1 MNRVYTI
8 LLMLLCTLQVYAQP
22 SVFVPKGVGG
32 GGALFFPRINPTN
45 DNEFY
50 VACDM
55 SEMFHSTDYGN
66 SYSEIHFTKLPAL
79 NVSTYEF
86 TNDSEI
92 AYSNYS
98 DGNNGYPV
106 ITTDGGNTWTLLSGY
121 DLSQG
126 QVYAMRSN
134 YNDPSQILVN
144 SYGSIYISNNKG
156 TTFNVVKNAAD
167 MGVGIIMGGVFFDSN
182 KIYIGTNEGILYSTD
197 FGASFHIMTTTG
209 IPSGEVIWSFA
220 GAKTGS
226 KTRFVCISGN
236 SADTYNGLM
245 PEDYYDYAKGV
256 YTMNDAGGTWVSSSS
271 GIDFTND
278 FVMYA
283 AMAWN
288 DVNTIYLGGNDDAL
302 DADLVYKSTDGG
314 SSWNK
319 VFKTTNNQNIQTGWS
334 GYKGDKNW
342 GWGETTFGITVAPYN
357 SNKVMFG
364 DYGFIHL
371 TSDGGS
377 NWKQAYVNNSDQH
390 PANAVTPKQK
400 TYHSIGLENTSCWQV
415 DWQSANSVFAG
426 FSDIGGIRST
436 DSGNT
441 WGFTYNGMSVNSIYS
456 ITKNPSGVLFIGTSG
471 IHDMYQSTRLR
482 DAQLDATDGEGG
494 IMYSTDNGV
503 NWNNIHTFDHPVF
516 WIAIDPNNANRMY
529 ASVIDYS
536 GGGGSMKGG
545 IYVTNDLNNL
555 SASMWT
561 LLSVPPRTEGH
572 PASVI
577 VLNDGKVLC
586 SFSGRMNS
594 SGNFTASSGVFLYDP
609 ATTTWTDVSD
619 INMQYW
625 TMDVVVDAND
635 TTQNTW
641 YTGVFTGWGPGANNG
656 QGGLYRTT
664 NRGASWT
671 KLTDTLFT
679 RVTSVTI
686 NPKNTSQAYLTT
698 ETQGLWVSN
707 NIDAAHPSWSLVYSY
722 PFQHPERVFFNP
734 YDQNEMWVTS
744 FGNGLKVGNLAT
756 TNVPVFTNGNSSL
769 EVYPN
774 PTTNKVFV
782 ILPVS
787 HATNNYISIYNQ
799 NGELV
804 NKVAPGTTSK
814 VQIDIHTLPSGV
826 YWISYA
832 DKTAKIVK
840 Q

>member
-1 MNRVYTI
+1 MNRIYAV
-8 LLMLLCTLQVYAQP
+8 LLMLLCALQLCAQP
-22 SVFVPKGVGG
+22 SVFISKGVGG
-32 GGALFFPRINPTN
+32 GGALFFPRINPAN

-66 SYSEIHFTKLPAL
+66 SYSEIHFTKLPAM

-92 AYSNYS
+92 AYSNYN

-106 ITTDGGNTWTLLSGY
+106 KTTDGGNTWTLLSGY

-126 QVYAMRSN
+126 QVYAMKAN
-134 YNDPSQILVN
+134 YNNPSQILVN
-144 SYGSIYISNNKG
+144 SYGGIYISNDKG
-156 TTFNVVKNAAD
+156 ATFNVVKNAAN

-182 KIYIGTNEGILYSTD
+182 KIYIGTNEGIIYSTD
-197 FGASFHIMTTTG
+197 GGVSFHIMATTG

-220 GAKTGS
+220 GAKSGS
-226 KTRFVCISGN
+226 NTRFVCITGDN
-236 SADTYNGLM
+236 SDTYNGLM
-245 PEDYYDYAKGV
+245 PEDYYSYAKGV
-256 YTMNDAGGTWVSSSS
+256 YTMDNAGGTWAAASS

-288 DVNTIYLGGNDDAL
+288 DINTIYLGGNDNAL

-314 SSWNK
+314 ASWNK

-371 TSDGGS
+371 TSDGG
-377 NWKQAYVNNSDQH
+377 NTWKQAYVSNSDQH

-415 DWQSANSVFAG
+415 DWQGANNMFAG

-441 WGFTYNGMSVNSIYS
+441 WGFTYSGMSVNSVYRIA
-456 ITKNPSGVLFIGTSG
+456 KNPSGTLFVATSG

-482 DAQLDATDGEGG
+482 DAQLDAADGAGA

-503 NWNNIHTFDHPVF
+503 NWSNVHAFGHPVF
-516 WIAIDPNNANRMY
+516 WIAIDPNNADKMY
-529 ASVIDYS
+529 ASIIDY
-536 GGGGSMKGG
+536 GGGGSSMKGG
-545 IYVTNDLNNL
+545 IYVTDDLNNL
-555 SASMWT
+555 SASTWT
-561 LLSVPPRTEGH
+561 LLPAPPRTEGH
-572 PASVI
+572 PASII

-586 SFSGRMNS
+586 SFSGRINS
-594 SGNFTASSGVFLYDP
+594 GGQFTASSGVFLYDP
-609 ATTTWTDVSD
+609 ATLTWADVSD
-619 INMQYW
+619 VNMQYW

-641 YTGVFTGWGPGANNG
+641 YAGVFTGWGPGANNG

-664 NRGASWT
+664 DRGTSWT

-679 RVTSVTI
+679 RVTSVSI
-686 NPKNTSQAYLTT
+686 NPENTSQAYLTT

-707 NIDAAHPSWSLVYSY
+707 NINAVHPSWSLVYSY

-734 YDQNEMWVTS
+734 YNQTEMWVTS
-744 FGNGLKVGNLAT
+744 FGNGLKVGNLST
-756 TNVPVFTNGNSSL
+756 TSVPMFTNGKNTL
-769 EVYPN
+769 EVFPN
-774 PTTNKVFV
+774 P
-782 ILPVS
+782 
-787 HATNNYISIYNQ
+787 ATNEIYIVLPISKADDKYIRVYDQ
-799 NGELV
+799 SGRLV
-804 NKVAPGTTSK
+804 RETPRGAGSK
-814 VQIDIHTLPSGV
+814 TLIDIHALPPGT
-826 YWISYA
+826 YWISYDNKA
-832 DKTAKIVK
+832 AKIVK
-840 Q
+840 E